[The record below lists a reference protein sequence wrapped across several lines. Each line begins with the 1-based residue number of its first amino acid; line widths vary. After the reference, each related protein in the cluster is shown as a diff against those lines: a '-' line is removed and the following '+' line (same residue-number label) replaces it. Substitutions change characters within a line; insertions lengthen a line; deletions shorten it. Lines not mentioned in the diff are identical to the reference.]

1 VKEHGLTVH
10 LAKEL
15 PSDLHSPYT
24 GFVDTT
30 KQKAT
35 AANHT
40 ATHLLDHA
48 LREILGTHI
57 EQKGSLVTPES
68 LRFDFSHFQK
78 VSDEEIEKVEKRVN
92 ELIRQNAARDER
104 REMPMA
110 EAEKLGAIA
119 LFGEK
124 YGDRVRVIKFGD
136 SIELC
141 GGIHAGATGEIG
153 QFVIISEGSI
163 SAGVR
168 RIEAITAERAEE
180 YLRAKTKTTK
190 EIASLLNNPADLKA
204 AVENLLQKVSSLN
217 GQIDVYKKEAAVGL
231 KKELMEQVTNVNGIN
246 FLASKLP
253 VEDAGMIKDLAFQL
267 KGEVDNLFL
276 VFAAEIE
283 GKASVHVM
291 ISDRLVKEKGM
302 HAGNIV
308 RELAKL
314 VDGGGGG
321 QPFYASAG
329 GKNPKGI
336 SDLLAKAKEYL

>member
-1 VKEHGLTVH
+1 
-10 LAKEL
+10 
-15 PSDLHSPYT
+15 
-24 GFVDTT
+24 
-30 KQKAT
+30 
-35 AANHT
+35 
-40 ATHLLDHA
+40 LLDHA
-48 LREILGTHI
+48 LREVLGTHI
-57 EQKGSLVTPES
+57 EQKGSLVTPDS

-78 VSDEEIEKVEKRVN
+78 VSEEELEQVEKRVN
-92 ELIRQNAARDER
+92 ELIRQNSARDER
-104 REMPMA
+104 RETPMA

-124 YGDRVRVIKFGD
+124 YGDKVRVIKFGD

-141 GGIHAGATGEIG
+141 GGIHVTATGEIG

-168 RIEAITAERAEE
+168 RIEAISGEKAEAFLRHKMKTAKE
-180 YLRAKTKTTK
+180 LTT
-190 EIASLLNNPADLKA
+190 LLNNPSDLKG
-204 AVENLLQKVSSLN
+204 AVEQLLQKVSTLN
-217 GQIDVYKKEAAVGL
+217 SQMEAFKKEAASGL
-231 KKELMEQVTNVNGIN
+231 KKELIKQITNVNGIN

-253 VEDAGMIKDLAFQL
+253 VDDAGIIKDLAFQL

-291 ISDRLVKEKGM
+291 IADNLVRERGL
-302 HAGNIV
+302 HAGNII

-329 GKNPKGI
+329 GKNPNGI
-336 SDLLAKAKEYL
+336 PGLLEKAKMMISEQ